1 MYLWLFSGFRVKG
14 SGEKVAL
21 SAVSFERTSEVS
33 CQIPSEKKIGFLAES
48 VSLGKGGC
56 MTWSKEVVKVGRA
69 WACRWLI
76 DGRLVKT
83 TEHKTK
89 SKAVSLTLPTE
100 TRHTR

>member
-1 MYLWLFSGFRVKG
+1 
-14 SGEKVAL
+14 
-21 SAVSFERTSEVS
+21 
-33 CQIPSEKKIGFLAES
+33 
-48 VSLGKGGC
+48 

-69 WACRWLI
+69 WACRWFI

-89 SKAVSLTLPTE
+89 REAVSLTLPTE